1 MLTIKDVFEEV
12 LRFGHGLLGEGES
25 PMDEDAVLI
34 GRKIKPNDRHG
45 NP

>member
-1 MLTIKDVFEEV
+1 MDCQGK
-12 LRFGHGLLGEGES
+12 GKS